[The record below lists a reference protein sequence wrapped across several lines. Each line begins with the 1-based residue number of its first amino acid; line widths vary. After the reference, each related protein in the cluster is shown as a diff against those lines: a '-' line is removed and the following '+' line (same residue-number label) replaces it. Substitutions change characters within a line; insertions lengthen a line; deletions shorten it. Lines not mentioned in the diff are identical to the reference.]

1 MKKNTKATPYLLYTY
16 SKIEIESPFFSRW
29 CLFLSFGRL
38 FHPPF
43 VCVFF
48 SFLSISIR
56 FRISFFSSLLCD
68 NNSSKFVNIWRY
80 LHIMKWNKFQCEKQ
94 FSVSFWQIYTM
105 HTYTA
110 LTAHI
115 QQTSKSVK
123 GNLLCAWNLFLRSFV
138 FLCIFLFLAKKI
150 KKKTII
156 CDLFDRYGQWKTAL
170 NRDAW
175 LPWIQCFRFTGSE
188 RSMQCMCFF
197 FHPGRMADL
206 PFLHCIWNMND
217 LGVNS
222 ILRHFTKDPISAS
235 TTDFDFFA
243 IFFFVAFLPFYIAF
257 T

>member
-1 MKKNTKATPYLLYTY
+1 M
-16 SKIEIESPFFSRW
+16 S
-29 CLFLSFGRL
+29 LSFIRSFVSSTICLCIL
-38 FHPPF
+38 F
-43 VCVFF
+43 
-48 SFLSISIR
+48 ISVYFHQVPYI
-56 FRISFFSSLLCD
+56 FFSSLLCD

-94 FSVSFWQIYTM
+94 FSVSFWQIYTI

-188 RSMQCMCFF
+188 RSMQCICFF
-197 FHPGRMADL
+197 FIPVGWLICHFYTAFGIWTISVL
-206 PFLHCIWNMND
+206 IPF
-217 LGVNS
+217 
-222 ILRHFTKDPISAS
+222 
-235 TTDFDFFA
+235 
-243 IFFFVAFLPFYIAF
+243 
-257 T
+257 